1 MTTTPNGTLNEAT
14 SVDVLC
20 EVAIVGVF
28 SNTTGYAITIDSGWD
43 QYLSLQ
49 DRIIPLPTIPFASIS
64 SIELVITTEISP
76 VLFH

>member
-1 MTTTPNGTLNEAT
+1 MTTTPNGTLYEAT
-14 SVDVLC
+14 FVDILC

-28 SNTTGYAITIDSGWD
+28 SNTTGYAITIGSGWD

-49 DRIIPLPTIPFASIS
+49 DKSIPLPTIPFASIS
-64 SIELVITTEISP
+64 SVELVITTGISP